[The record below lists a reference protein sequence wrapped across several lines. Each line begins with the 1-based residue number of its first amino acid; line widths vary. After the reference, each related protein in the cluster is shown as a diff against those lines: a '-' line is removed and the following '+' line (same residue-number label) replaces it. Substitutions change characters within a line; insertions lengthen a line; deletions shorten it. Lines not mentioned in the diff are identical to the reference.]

1 MKKTYAP
8 TPQQQFC
15 IESADNVRVTKIIA
29 CAGGGKTSTLELIAK
44 TQIKKS
50 LYAAFNKVTAVE
62 AADRFPDHV
71 TCQTTHSMAY
81 AAFGRQMNHKLAR
94 PRGGYVNV
102 AGTGSEIAKYY
113 KLEGVKNIVTA
124 NAIGMFVKKTVER
137 FEQSA
142 VMEIAA
148 WHVPKNDMQAI
159 LETNPEVADY
169 VLKAAR
175 AMWKDRI
182 NLNSKVLASHD
193 TYLKLYQM
201 SKPLLPFEI
210 IYCDEF
216 QDATPCVVDI
226 ILSQPE
232 TTKLIT
238 VGDPYQAIY
247 GWRGAINALEVISG
261 TEAPL
266 SKSFRYGNDIAKV
279 ATAILG
285 NKMIVTG
292 RDDLPSVIGFNVVDR
307 TKPYMYLFRTNAMLL
322 LEAVAAIDRGEK
334 VKVEID
340 VKDFVKVLES
350 SQALFDGCMKD
361 VKHERIL
368 PYPNW
373 ATMKEEAKEGGGGEL
388 GRLVSIVEGKQSAH
402 IIRVLEDYSPPDDA
416 IATYTSC
423 HKAKGREHDQVILA
437 EDFKSNYV
445 KGEWKGLPQAE
456 ENLLYVA
463 ATRAMRVLQI
473 NNTVYEILEKF
484 GIVFGD
490 GVHPEIIKV
499 IPEFKISEGK
509 VERDFKAEVN
519 KMINDLERD
528 IPQFWGD

>member
-15 IESADNVRVTKIIA
+15 IESADNSRVTKIIA

-62 AADRFPDHV
+62 AAERFPAHV
-71 TCQTTHSMAY
+71 TCQTTHSLAY
-81 AAFGRQMNHKLAR
+81 AAFGRQLNPKLTR
-94 PRGGYVNV
+94 PRGAYVNV

-113 KLEGVKNIVTA
+113 KLEGVKDVVTA
-124 NAIGMFVKKTVER
+124 NALGMFVKKTVER

-142 VMEIAA
+142 LQDIAA
-148 WHVPKNDMQAI
+148 WHVPKTDMESI
-159 LETNPEVADY
+159 LETNPELSEY
-169 VLKAAR
+169 VLKAAKK
-175 AMWKDRI
+175 MWADRI
-182 NLNSKVLASHD
+182 NLSSKVLATHD

-201 SKPLLPFEI
+201 SKPVLPFDI
-210 IYCDEF
+210 IYCDEM
-216 QDATPCVVDI
+216 QDATPCVIDI

-232 TTKLIT
+232 TTKLVA

-247 GWRGAINALEVISG
+247 GWRGAVNALSMVDG
-261 TEAPL
+261 VEAAL
-266 SKSFRYGNDIAKV
+266 SKSFRYGNGIAAV

-292 RDDLPSVIGFNVVDR
+292 RDDLTSIIGYNVVDR

-350 SQALFDGCMKD
+350 AQALFYDRMKD

-373 ATMKEEAKEGGGGEL
+373 KTMKEEAKEGGGGEL
-388 GRLVSIVEGKQSAH
+388 GRLVSIVEGRQADH
-402 IIRVLEDYSPPDDA
+402 IISVLEGYSAPDDA

-423 HKAKGREHDQVILA
+423 HKSKGRQCPQVILA
-437 EDFKSNYV
+437 NDFKSNYV
-445 KGEWKGLPQAE
+445 KGEWKGIGQAE

-463 ATRAMRVLQI
+463 ATRAEFVLEI
-473 NNTVYEILEKF
+473 NETTAEILDKYE
-484 GIVFGD
+484 
-490 GVHPEIIKV
+490 
-499 IPEFKISEGK
+499 
-509 VERDFKAEVN
+509 VEYDR
-519 KMINDLERD
+519 
-528 IPQFWGD
+528 